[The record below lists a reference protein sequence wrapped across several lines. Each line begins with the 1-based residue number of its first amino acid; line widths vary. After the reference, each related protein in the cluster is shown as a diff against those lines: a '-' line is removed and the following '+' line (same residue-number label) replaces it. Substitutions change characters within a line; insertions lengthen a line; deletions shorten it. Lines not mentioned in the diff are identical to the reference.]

1 MKPWRSPYAWCA
13 HPHDYEAEGPVGDY
27 LWKMGKLR
35 SIRDIVQESDQRQ
48 SNVVSNL
55 TDEIDMTNKTLDNM
69 QYKFN
74 ESSVSLKRVLE
85 EKDRIVNDISGEE
98 MKLQPWPEIRSN
110 SYWKSRRKC
119 NMSWRRRGEKLNP
132 GVETLINVKLERERQ
147 KLDDDKKKNE
157 VRNISLELAS
167 TEQQR
172 SDENV
177 RRLVEKQKNEK
188 EVALR
193 KLLDMERQ
201 LNDKQKLE
209 MEIQELKGRLEVMKH
224 LTDRD
229 NEVIRVKMKEISDE
243 LEEKVENLSC
253 REEENEALLRRGIES
268 RNQLQE
274 THRFLISAMQG
285 LLGAGMN
292 IGMKRLGELDRK
304 PFQDACRQRFSSEE
318 AETRAA
324 ALISLWESQLGDPS
338 WHPMKVVDIKG
349 KAVEIIDKRNEK
361 LQELKL
367 ELGEAAY
374 DTIVTALMEV
384 N

>member
-349 KAVEIIDKRNEK
+349 KAV
-361 LQELKL
+361 
-367 ELGEAAY
+367 
-374 DTIVTALMEV
+374 V
-384 N
+384 

>member
-243 LEEKVENLSC
+243 LEEK
-253 REEENEALLRRGIES
+253 
-268 RNQLQE
+268 
-274 THRFLISAMQG
+274 AMQG